1 MKKFMEEFKAFALRG
16 NVMDMAVG
24 VIIGGA
30 FSGIVTSLTDN
41 FINPILNVLTG
52 GATYTLQDVSGFA
65 SSFIA
70 SVVNFIIMAFIL
82 FCLLKAV
89 NKVTSLGAKKD
100 EPAAPTTKKCPFCMS
115 EIDIK
120 ATRCPHCTS
129 QLPEEFKQLLRMEIL
144 YFPSSFLYLYIPA
157 SITKQ
162 HALQFQLHHRATR
175 PPTPG
180 ESAKLTKF
188 PTSTTTR
195 CPSKKPKGCPE
206 GTRLCGPFGVFF

>member
-1 MKKFMEEFKAFALRG
+1 MKKFLDEFKAFALRG

-52 GATYTLQDVSGFA
+52 GAAYTLQDVSGFA
-65 SSFIA
+65 SAFLS

-89 NKVTSLGAKKD
+89 NKLTSLGAKKE
-100 EPAAPTTKKCPFCMS
+100 EPAAPVTKICPFCMS

-120 ATRCPHCTS
+120 ASRCPHCTS
-129 QLPEEFKQLLRMEIL
+129 TAAE
-144 YFPSSFLYLYIPA
+144 
-157 SITKQ
+157 
-162 HALQFQLHHRATR
+162 
-175 PPTPG
+175 
-180 ESAKLTKF
+180 
-188 PTSTTTR
+188 
-195 CPSKKPKGCPE
+195 
-206 GTRLCGPFGVFF
+206 